1 MDPRSERAS
10 AEAAV
15 RGAPVAARTGQ
26 AGFARAAGLAVLV
39 AAFAWLAI
47 LNSGGY
53 RFGGSDQAFYVP
65 AIMRQIDP
73 QLFPRDRLVLAAQ
86 GDLMV
91 VDELIAGVSRAA
103 RIELPPLLFAAYL
116 VTLAALAAAGY
127 FFGRELLDTRAG
139 AVALV
144 LAMSIRHRIPKT
156 GVNTLEYVFQP
167 RLLAF
172 AVGLVALA
180 ALLRGRTWFAIALAG
195 AAGVLHPTTGLW
207 FLIAA
212 VAGGVVGDRAA
223 RARLL
228 ALGACALAVVAAVAA
243 SGALDDRLVIMDAD
257 WLATLGTK
265 DYLFPT
271 EWAPGTWLTHLI
283 YLAVIAVTFHVRR
296 RAGVTRRG
304 EAALVAGLG
313 ALVLLVL
320 LALPFIHAR
329 VALAVQLQVTRAL
342 WLLDTTAVA
351 YAVWWIVE
359 APARRRPAWAR
370 ARIPAVA
377 LVAVLAL
384 ARGIFVMYVER
395 AGHPVVQVSLPENDW
410 QRAMA
415 WLAAQPR
422 GAHVLTHPG
431 HAWLFG
437 SSVRVAAARDVYLE
451 ETKDAALAMYSREV
465 AMRVL
470 ERTRDIGN
478 YDRLTADRARELAQR
493 YGLDFLVTETPF
505 DLPLAYTNGRFK
517 IYRLRGG
524 A

>member
-1 MDPRSERAS
+1 MDPRSEQTP
-10 AEAAV
+10 AAADL
-15 RGAPVAARTGQ
+15 RGAPVAAR
-26 AGFARAAGLAVLV
+26 GFVHAASLTVLV
-39 AAFAWLAI
+39 AAFVLLAI

-53 RFGGSDQAFYVP
+53 RYGGSDQAFYVP

-73 QLFPRDRLVLAAQ
+73 ALFPRDRVLLAAQ
-86 GDLMV
+86 DDLMI
-91 VDELIAGVSRAA
+91 VDELIAGVSRVAGVD
-103 RIELPPLLFAAYL
+103 LPPLLFAAYL
-116 VTLAALAAAGY
+116 MTLVALAVAGY
-127 FFGRELLDTRAG
+127 LFGRELLDTRAG

-172 AVGLVALA
+172 AVGLAALT
-180 ALLRGRTWFAIALAG
+180 ALLRGRTWFSIALAG

-212 VAGGVVGDRAA
+212 VAGWAVGSRPA
-223 RARLL
+223 RVRLL
-228 ALGACALAVVAAVAA
+228 ALGACALAVAAAVAT
-243 SGALDDRLVIMDAD
+243 SGALDDRLVVMDAD

-271 EWAPGTWLTHLI
+271 EWALGTWITHLL
-283 YLAVIAVTFHVRR
+283 YVAVIAVTFHVRR

-304 EAALVAGLG
+304 EAALVAGLA

-329 VALAVQLQVTRAL
+329 VALAVQLQVTRAM
-342 WLLDTTAVA
+342 WLLDVTAVA
-351 YAVWWIVE
+351 YAVWWLVE
-359 APARRRPAWAR
+359 APARRRR
-370 ARIPAVA
+370 TSARIPAVA
-377 LVAVLAL
+377 LVAALAL
-384 ARGIFVMYVER
+384 ARGSFVMYVER
-395 AGHPVVQVSLPENDW
+395 AGHPVVQVSLPENEW

-470 ERTRDIGN
+470 GRTRDIGN
-478 YDRLTADRARELAQR
+478 YDRLTAGRARELAQR
-493 YGLDFLVTETPF
+493 YGLDFLVAETPF
-505 DLPLAYTNGRFK
+505 DLPLAYSNSRFK
-517 IYRLRGG
+517 IYRLPGG
-524 A
+524 G